1 MAVTVALVVRHVV
14 LVVRRVVP
22 VVLHVVPVAHAMTV
36 VVLVAMT
43 AVIASNPNRP
53 SRRWW

>member
-1 MAVTVALVVRHVV
+1 MAVTVAPVVRPAARVV
-14 LVVRRVVP
+14 PLVVP

-43 AVIASNPNRP
+43 AVIASSPNQP

>member
-1 MAVTVALVVRHVV
+1 MAVTVAPVVRPAA
-14 LVVRRVVP
+14 RVVP
-22 VVLHVVPVAHAMTV
+22 HVVRVVLHVVPVAHAMTV

>member
-1 MAVTVALVVRHVV
+1 MVATVAPAAPHADQAVRPAVQ
-14 LVVRRVVP
+14 

-43 AVIASNPNRP
+43 GVIASSPNQP